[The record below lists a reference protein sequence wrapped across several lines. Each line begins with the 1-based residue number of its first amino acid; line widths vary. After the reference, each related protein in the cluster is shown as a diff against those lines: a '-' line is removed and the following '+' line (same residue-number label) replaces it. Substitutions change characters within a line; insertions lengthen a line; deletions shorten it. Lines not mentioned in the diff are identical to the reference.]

1 MGAPGNGLS
10 PKRFFLS
17 EMFFDVRN
25 PKRVGGSDSPHIG
38 DTPSGVATM
47 NGNRERFVGT
57 LITAHRIMTGAIF
70 GRHSDSNNASA
81 SALADSSFG
90 DCQDDGGRE
99 QPAPWFFGTAEARP
113 LRRVSSTGER
123 LRSLE

>member
-1 MGAPGNGLS
+1 MQISLAAPGNGLS

-38 DTPSGVATM
+38 DIPSGVATM

-99 QPAPWFFGTAEARP
+99 QPAPWFFGT
-113 LRRVSSTGER
+113 TGEQGR
-123 LRSLE
+123 FGG